1 MLIHYFELI
10 HYYPAIVSFIT
21 IHFFSIL
28 FLCCN
33 IYLEKQLFF
42 DFRLISSNRL
52 LYVSYF
58 SWFKI
63 VLCFRNVLY
72 CFFFYLFFFLLLEF
86 LIPPVIQ
93 GLKCFFCFNL
103 SLATEKNSS
112 YSESIMLTNLI
123 YASLAFLHCLTL
135 LQFIPSNLNLNVP
148 IDWSENMRLYINSF
162 VALHLRQYNYNKR
175 KLEHDWRCQ
184 FL

>member
-1 MLIHYFELI
+1 MFCI
-10 HYYPAIVSFIT
+10 AS
-21 IHFFSIL
+21 
-28 FLCCN
+28 
-33 IYLEKQLFF
+33 
-42 DFRLISSNRL
+42 
-52 LYVSYF
+52 
-58 SWFKI
+58 
-63 VLCFRNVLY
+63 
-72 CFFFYLFFFLLLEF
+72 FFFFFFFVGFFFLFVCVYVCVLFCFFSFCLFVFFFFWFFLFLFCFSYFFFFFFLLEF

-112 YSESIMLTNLI
+112 YSESIMLANLI

-162 VALHLRQYNYNKR
+162 VALHLRQYNYNNR